1 MSFGGNEVTTP
12 TYSEILTFVQR
23 HYGFD
28 MGEMSA
34 FDLQDRLAA

>member
-1 MSFGGNEVTTP
+1 VTTP
-12 TYSEILTFVQR
+12 TYSKIQTFVQR
-23 HYGFD
+23 HHHGFD